1 MVREVGRAMNLPTR
15 IRRLTPP
22 RVGPFREEAFRSP
35 LYSAR
40 VASIL
45 GLALGVTFTV
55 CFVTGFLSHLIQHPP
70 SFFGWPPR
78 PGWLYRVSQG
88 VHVTTGIASIPL
100 LIAKLW
106 TVYPRLWV
114 WPPLSS
120 IPHAIERLALV
131 PLVGGSL
138 FLLFTGVGSISR
150 WTPWSFSFPPAHYSV
165 AWITIGALI
174 VHVGAK
180 AGTARLALSRRS
192 IARTNEGRAR
202 DGLSR
207 RGFLGAAFG
216 GAAALAVATVGQTL
230 RPLAAVSVL
239 APRDPRIGPQGL
251 PVNKT
256 AASAGVLDLAT
267 SDAWRLVVEGNV
279 GNPLS
284 LRLEEVLALP
294 QREAHVAI
302 ACVDGWSATAR
313 WRGVPLRDVLALAEA
328 PIGSGATV
336 VSLQRPGAA
345 YASSEL
351 DPSQIGDPETLLA
364 VELNGE
370 PLHIDHGFPV
380 RLIGPNRPGVQQTK
394 WVASV
399 VVR

>member
-1 MVREVGRAMNLPTR
+1 V
-15 IRRLTPP
+15 
-22 RVGPFREEAFRSP
+22 
-35 LYSAR
+35 
-40 VASIL
+40 
-45 GLALGVTFTV
+45 
-55 CFVTGFLSHLIQHPP
+55 
-70 SFFGWPPR
+70 
-78 PGWLYRVSQG
+78 
-88 VHVTTGIASIPL
+88 
-100 LIAKLW
+100 
-106 TVYPRLWV
+106 
-114 WPPLSS
+114 
-120 IPHAIERLALV
+120 
-131 PLVGGSL
+131 
-138 FLLFTGVGSISR
+138 
-150 WTPWSFSFPPAHYSV
+150 
-165 AWITIGALI
+165 
-174 VHVGAK
+174 
-180 AGTARLALSRRS
+180 
-192 IARTNEGRAR
+192 R

-267 SDAWRLVVEGNV
+267 SDAWRLVVEGDV

-294 QREAHVAI
+294 QREANVAI